1 MKIEQEIIASIR
13 KIIRAVDIY
22 SNRLK
27 EQIGLNSSQLT
38 CLNYLSEYGPRSI
51 SDLGKMLNLSPS
63 MLTNIID
70 QLESR
75 LMVERV
81 RSDKDR
87 RIIKIEMTK
96 MGEEILSNSPMF
108 LHKKLENNLSDLS
121 PDERKKILD
130 SLGLLIT
137 AIEAEDVDSSPILA
151 SGENVVGEPEI
162 TINQDGEFKPKHS

>member
-38 CLNYLSEYGPRSI
+38 CLNYLSQYGPRSI
-51 SDLGKMLNLSPS
+51 SELGKMLNLSPS

-75 LMVERV
+75 LLVERV

-87 RIIKIEMTK
+87 RIIKIEMTN
-96 MGEEILSNSPMF
+96 MGEEILNNSPMF

-121 PDERKKILD
+121 EDKRKQILD
-130 SLGLLIT
+130 SLSLLIT

-151 SGENVVGEPEI
+151 TGENIVGEPEI
-162 TINQDGEFKPKHS
+162 TINKEGEFKPKH

>member
-13 KIIRAVDIY
+13 KIMRAVDIY

-38 CLNYLSEYGPRSI
+38 CLDYLGQFGPRSI
-51 SDLGKMLNLSPS
+51 SELGKLLSLSPS

-75 LMVERV
+75 LLVRRV

-87 RIIKIEMTK
+87 RMIKIELTD
-96 MGEEILSNSPMF
+96 MGKQILENSPIF

-121 PDERKKILD
+121 NQERSQILE
-130 SLGLLIT
+130 SLNLLIMS
-137 AIEAEDVDSSPILA
+137 IEAEDVDSSPILA
-151 SGENVVGEPEI
+151 SGEQIVGEPDL
-162 TINQDGEFKPKHS
+162 TINKEGEFKPKD